1 MQFSRHNQNGL
12 LEIYKI
18 PSLDSSLS
26 SGNLLI
32 NTLFPLKIFRCN
44 ILLRNLALQQ
54 HNTQVE
60 VRWTHASLE
69 VTGVMPIQKLLL
81 KLFYNNLLKGCFFFF
96 LIFNFTSNFV
106 KKPKW
111 YQDVPL
117 IILSGVHLGQVYIF
131 SLHYKKNHFKKL
143 NG

>member
-12 LEIYKI
+12 LEIYKM

-60 VRWTHASLE
+60 VRWTHASLKSLE
-69 VTGVMPIQKLLL
+69 SCQFKSYFWNYFIITCSKVV
-81 KLFYNNLLKGCFFFF
+81 FFF